1 MSGYISLPG
10 NRIHKKKEIRK
21 SNLPSNFT
29 ESFYKDFLYGTD
41 FSQNISFQ
49 QQLVNDPL
57 SKDEKKFLLATSNF
71 GEEIQGEL
79 DLYVTNNRL
88 NETGFRRRLEPISKN
103 IIRNKNPI
111 KLLLKNV
118 KHFDGQNPVIGSLI
132 KEFDIGKY
140 LKRFE

>member
-1 MSGYISLPG
+1 MSGYISLPR
-10 NRIHKKKEIRK
+10 NRIHKKQEIIK

-88 NETGFRRRLEPISKN
+88 NKASFRRRLDQFQKT
-103 IIRNKNPI
+103 
-111 KLLLKNV
+111 L
-118 KHFDGQNPVIGSLI
+118 
-132 KEFDIGKY
+132 
-140 LKRFE
+140 

>member
-57 SKDEKKFLLATSNF
+57 SKDEKKFFVSNQQF
-71 GEEIQGEL
+71 W
-79 DLYVTNNRL
+79 
-88 NETGFRRRLEPISKN
+88 
-103 IIRNKNPI
+103 
-111 KLLLKNV
+111 
-118 KHFDGQNPVIGSLI
+118 
-132 KEFDIGKY
+132 
-140 LKRFE
+140 

>member
-1 MSGYISLPG
+1 MSGYISLPR
-10 NRIHKKKEIRK
+10 NRIHKKQEIIK

-29 ESFYKDFLYGTD
+29 ESFYKDFHYGTD
-41 FSQNISFQ
+41 FSQNNNFQ

-57 SKDEKKFLLATSNF
+57 SEDEKKFLLATSYF
-71 GEEIQGEL
+71 GEEIQGVL

-88 NETGFRRRLEPISKN
+88 NEASFRGRLEPISSN

-111 KLLLKNV
+111 ELLLKNV
-118 KHFDGQNPVIGSLI
+118 KHFDGQNPAIGSLI
-132 KEFDIGKY
+132 KVSDISKS